1 MPNPAIVSQHAA
13 RRLPRW
19 ALPVLCMLYVVVG
32 FVGRD
37 PWKNADMAAFGYFW
51 ELSEHPDLWLAPQLM
66 GLPDP
71 SGALLPYWLG
81 ALGLA
86 WAPDW
91 LGTHLGARLPFMA
104 LLAVSFAATWYAAF
118 HLAKLPEA
126 QPVSFAFGGEAAPV
140 DYARA
145 LADGALLALLACL
158 GLAQLSHETTPALT
172 QMCGLS
178 LLIYGFAG
186 LRHQRRAAWIGL
198 ALGWWCL
205 SLSGAPVMA
214 WVLGLLGCLWLSL
227 STQTTRQAWVP
238 GMLLIAG
245 VNLGLHQLLT
255 GSELAWWQ
263 PAPFYQSLRRHVQLL
278 TWFTWPAWPLALWTL
293 WRWRGRWTEPHLLL
307 VLSFWAVVVLG
318 SYGMVSSDRAL
329 LTGLPAL
336 AVLAAFALPTL
347 KRAVAA
353 LVDWFTLLFFSAC
366 GFTIWVI
373 WIAMETGVPRQPAY
387 NVAKLAPGF
396 VPSWDAWSLGAAVVA
411 SLSWAGLVRWRTGRH
426 QPALWTSLVLP
437 AGGATLCWVLLM
449 TLWLPLL
456 DYARSYRP
464 MVTQMRSLATPM
476 DTPCLAV
483 YGLSRA
489 QLAAFRVQGGWQL
502 RPLSQSQDCGWL
514 LVETLA
520 QPPVAEETLAD
531 AWTLHS
537 RLKRPTDK
545 NEIILVYQR
554 TAVAARP

>member
-1 MPNPAIVSQHAA
+1 MTQHAA

-19 ALPVLCMLYVVVG
+19 ALPVLCMLYVVAG

-37 PWKNADMAAFGYFW
+37 PWKNADMAALGYFW
-51 ELSEHPDLWLAPQLM
+51 ELHQHPNLWLSPQLM
-66 GLPDP
+66 DLPDP

-91 LGTHLGARLPFMA
+91 LGMHLAVRLPFMA
-104 LLAVSFAATWYAAF
+104 LLAVSFTATWYAAF
-118 HLAKLPEA
+118 HLARLPEA
-126 QPVSFAFGGEAAPV
+126 QPVSFAFGGEATPV

-145 LADGALLALLACL
+145 LADGSLLALLACL

-178 LLIYGFAG
+178 LLLYGFAA
-186 LRHQRRAAWIGL
+186 LRHRRHTAWFGL
-198 ALGWWCL
+198 ALGWWGL
-205 SLSGAPVMA
+205 SLSGAPAMA
-214 WVLGLLGCLWLSL
+214 WALGFLGCLWLGL
-227 STQTTRQAWVP
+227 AAQPVHKAWIP
-238 GMLLIAG
+238 GVLLIAG
-245 VNLGLHQLLT
+245 INLGLNQLLT
-255 GSELAWWQ
+255 GSDWALWQ
-263 PAPFYQSLRRHVQLL
+263 AVALYPGLKRHAQLL

-293 WRWRGRWTEPHLLL
+293 WRWRGRWTAPHLALAL
-307 VLSFWAVVVLG
+307 AFWVVVVVC
-318 SYGMVSSDRAL
+318 SYGMVSSDRTL
-329 LTGLPAL
+329 LAGLPTL

-366 GFTIWVI
+366 GITIWVI
-373 WIAMETGVPRQPAY
+373 WIAMETGTPRQPAY
-387 NVAKLAPGF
+387 NVAKLAPDF
-396 VPSWDAWSLGAAVVA
+396 VPSWDAWSLGVAVLA
-411 SLSWAGLVRWRTGRH
+411 TLSWAGLVRWRTGRH

-464 MVTQMRSLATPM
+464 VVTQLSAWAPATH
-476 DTPCLAV
+476 TTCLAV

-489 QLAAFRVQGGWQL
+489 QMAALQVQGGWQL
-502 RPLSQSQDCGWL
+502 RPLSQAQDCDWL
-514 LVETLA
+514 LVEDLA
-520 QPPVAEETLAD
+520 QPPLADETLAD
-531 AWTLHS
+531 AWIPHS

-545 NEIILVYQR
+545 NEIIQLYR
-554 TAVAARP
+554 RSKPSARP

>member
-1 MPNPAIVSQHAA
+1 
-13 RRLPRW
+13 
-19 ALPVLCMLYVVVG
+19 MLYVVAG

-37 PWKNADMAAFGYFW
+37 PWKNADMAALGYFV
-51 ELSEHPDLWLAPQLM
+51 ELSQHPDLWLRPQLL

-81 ALGLA
+81 AIGVA

-91 LGTHLGARLPFMA
+91 LGIHLGARLPFMV
-104 LLAVSFAATWYAAF
+104 LLVLSFAATWYAAF
-118 HLAKLPEA
+118 HLARLPQA
-126 QPVSFAFGGEAAPV
+126 QPVSFAFGGEAMPV

-178 LLIYGFAG
+178 LLVYGFAG
-186 LRHQRRAAWIGL
+186 LRHHRRAAWIGL
-198 ALGWWCL
+198 ALGWWGL
-205 SLSGAPVMA
+205 SLSGAAAMA
-214 WVLGLLGCLWLSL
+214 WALGLIGCLWLG
-227 STQTTRQAWVP
+227 QASQPSRRTWIP
-238 GMLLIAG
+238 GLLLIAG
-245 VNLGLHQLLT
+245 INFGLNQGLT
-255 GSELAWWQ
+255 GSDLALWQ
-263 PAPFYQSLRRHVQLL
+263 AVPLYPGLRRHAQLL

-293 WRWRGRWTEPHLLL
+293 WRWRNRWTEPHLLL
-307 VLSFWAVVVLG
+307 VLAFWIVVMVC
-318 SYGMVSSDRAL
+318 SYGMVSSDRTL
-329 LTGLPAL
+329 LAGLPPL

-373 WIAMETGVPRQPAY
+373 WMAMETGVPRQPAY

-396 VPSWDAWSLGAAVVA
+396 VPSWDIWSLGVAVVVTV
-411 SLSWAGLVRWRTGRH
+411 SWAGLVRWRTGRH

-464 MVTQMRSLATPM
+464 MITQLQALAPPA

-489 QLAAFRVQGGWQL
+489 QLAAFQVQGGWRL
-502 RPLSQSQDCGWL
+502 RQLSQSQDCPWL
-514 LVETLA
+514 LVEDLA
-520 QPPVAEETLAD
+520 QPPLADETLAD
-531 AWTLHS
+531 TWAPQA

-545 NEIILVYQR
+545 NEIIQVYRR
-554 TAVAARP
+554 TMTAPRP